1 MTGLEGIVIMDQ
13 LSEIL
18 ALVRDILIIVGITS
32 MLVFLTLSFRKI
44 YGILSSVRL
53 MVSRV
58 EDLAETIYNSG
69 SISGI
74 GRLVG
79 LILGLNKK
87 RGDRDG

>member
-1 MTGLEGIVIMDQ
+1 MDQ
-13 LSEIL
+13 FTELL

-32 MLVFLTLSFRKI
+32 MLVVLTLSFRKI

-53 MVSRV
+53 TVSRV
-58 EDLAETIYNSG
+58 EDVVETICNSG
-69 SISGI
+69 SIGGI

-79 LILGLNKK
+79 LILGLSKK

>member
-1 MTGLEGIVIMDQ
+1 MIGLEGIVIMDQ

-58 EDLAETIYNSG
+58 EDVAETIYNSG

-74 GRLVG
+74 GLS
-79 LILGLNKK
+79 LIHI
-87 RGDRDG
+87 